1 LIPLVAAFLP
11 IWLLTAVGYLAARFG
26 LLGPDSA
33 QAENV
38 LGRFVFR
45 VAMPA
50 ALFGMLAKTDLHA
63 LANTGIIAF
72 AASAVLTFAV
82 GLTAARRLF
91 RRPLGEQAISGMAA
105 GYVNSANLGIPV
117 AVQVLGS
124 GSFVTTVIL
133 LQTVVITPAILTL
146 VDVGNAAARP
156 RLRQQLLLPL
166 RNPIIVASALG
177 ASVSALHW
185 HVPVDLAHSIALLG
199 GAAVPSAL
207 IVLGMSLHGRTQKTD
222 AADHR
227 PRSGAETVVAVLLKT
242 LFQPAVAYLV
252 ARYALHLAAPDLL
265 AVVLCAALPTAQN
278 VFIYAREYR
287 LPVAVPRDTVI
298 FSTLLSMA
306 TLWGV
311 VSLLGT

>member
-1 LIPLVAAFLP
+1 
-11 IWLLTAVGYLAARFG
+11 
-26 LLGPDSA
+26 
-33 QAENV
+33 
-38 LGRFVFR
+38 
-45 VAMPA
+45 MPA

-63 LANTGIIAF
+63 LANTGIVAF

-82 GLTAARRLF
+82 GLIAARRLF

-146 VDVGNAAARP
+146 VDLGDAAGRPRP
-156 RLRQQLLLPL
+156 RLREQVLLPL

-177 ASVSALHW
+177 ATTSALHW
-185 HVPVDLAHSIALLG
+185 HLPVDLAHSIALLG

-207 IVLGMSLHGRTQKTD
+207 VVLGMSLHGRTQKTD

-227 PRSGAETVVAVLLKT
+227 HRSGVETLLTVLLKT

-252 ARYALHLAAPDLL
+252 GRYALHLAAPDLL

-287 LPVAVPRDTVI
+287 LPVAVPRDAVI

-311 VSLLGT
+311 VTLLGR